1 MIYSSKKL
9 FFPKKYVSISQTN
22 PPPPPLMERDALAS
36 GVIECGP
43 AGARF
48 KQPVLLEIPY
58 FASLGNGERELIVLR
73 SEDGSDW
80 KEHSASATFA
90 DCGWDGEEGELYQV
104 LPQRQEL
111 QQQQK

>member
-1 MIYSSKKL
+1 
-9 FFPKKYVSISQTN
+9 
-22 PPPPPLMERDALAS
+22 MERDALAS